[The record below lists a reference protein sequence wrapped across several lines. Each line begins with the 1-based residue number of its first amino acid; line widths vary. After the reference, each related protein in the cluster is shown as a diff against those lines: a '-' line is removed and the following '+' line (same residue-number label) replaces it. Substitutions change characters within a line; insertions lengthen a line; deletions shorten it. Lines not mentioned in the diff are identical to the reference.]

1 MIVRGAIGQGLLKI
15 ARWRWSRV
23 FLGWVMSHIS
33 FVIPVERL
41 VETESLMAFYHPRP
55 SYNVHILI
63 VPKRPFHSLVDVPLD
78 ADDFLRD
85 VLATVQVLVR
95 RHSLEEKG
103 YRLIVNGGDYQD
115 VPHLHFHL
123 VAD

>member
-1 MIVRGAIGQGLLKI
+1 MRGAIGQGLLKV

-41 VETESLMAFYHPRP
+41 VETESLMAFYHPHP
-55 SYNVHILI
+55 SYNMHILI
-63 VPKRPFHSLVDVPLD
+63 VPKRPFRSLVDVPLD

-85 VLATVQVLVR
+85 VLATVQVLVQ